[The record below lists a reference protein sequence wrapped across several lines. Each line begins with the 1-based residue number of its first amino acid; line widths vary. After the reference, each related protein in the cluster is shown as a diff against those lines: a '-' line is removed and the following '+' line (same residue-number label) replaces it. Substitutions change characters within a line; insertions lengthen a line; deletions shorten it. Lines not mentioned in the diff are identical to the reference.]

1 MSEEVVLNSKEYE
14 VYTAECEAAMRMART
29 RIENI
34 LSLRKV
40 KGEEIPCSIQYR
52 TKTFDSTVEKC
63 ARKGFDC
70 TIDSIKENVRDI
82 AGIRIVALFKS
93 DVYTIAELIEKAPGL
108 NVVQV
113 RDYIQKPKPNGY
125 SSLHIHVQIEIYSDQ
140 GSKLIPVEI
149 QIRTKAM
156 DLWAELEHYLY
167 KNKGSFPDDFKGI
180 FKQTSNALV
189 KFDNFGDQIKEKISE
204 NGDTTEQ

>member
-1 MSEEVVLNSKEYE
+1 MNEEIALNNREFE
-14 VYTAECEAAMRMART
+14 LYTTECEAAMRMART
-29 RIENI
+29 RIENL

-40 KGEEIPCSIQYR
+40 KGEEIPCSIVYR
-52 TKTFDSTVEKC
+52 TKTFDSTMEKC
-63 ARKGFDC
+63 ARKGYGC
-70 TIDSIKENVRDI
+70 TIESIKENVRDI
-82 AGIRIVALFKS
+82 AGIRIITLFKS
-93 DVYTIAELIEKAPGL
+93 DIYKIAELIEKAPGL

-113 RDYIQKPKPNGY
+113 RDYIQKPKQNGY
-125 SSLHIHVQIEIYSDQ
+125 SSLHIHVQIEIYSDE

-167 KNKGSFPDDFKGI
+167 KNKGSFPDEFKGI
-180 FKQTSNALV
+180 FKQTANALV

-204 NGDTTEQ
+204 NGDATEQ

>member
-1 MSEEVVLNSKEYE
+1 MNEEIALESKEFE
-14 VYTAECEAAMRMART
+14 IYTTECEAAMRMAHT
-29 RIENI
+29 RIENL

-40 KGEEIPCSIQYR
+40 RGGEIPCSIVYR
-52 TKTFDSTVEKC
+52 TKTFDSTMEKC
-63 ARKGFDC
+63 ARKGYGC
-70 TIDSIKENVRDI
+70 TIESIKENVRDI
-82 AGIRIVALFKS
+82 AGIRIITLFKS
-93 DVYTIAELIEKAPGL
+93 DIYKIAELIEKAPGL

-113 RDYIQKPKPNGY
+113 RDYVQKPKPNGY
-125 SSLHIHVQIEIYSDQ
+125 SSLHIHVQIEIYSDE

-167 KNKGSFPDDFKGI
+167 KNKGSFPDEFKGI
-180 FKQTSNALV
+180 FKQTANALG

-204 NGDTTEQ
+204 NGDATN